1 MLVAR
6 SVGIELYYPDL
17 MARRYVQYQ
26 LSESRKLGYPIAAS
40 FAKNIANGTLS
51 PAPTPDDP
59 ALDLVGVFMWELTEI
74 KRRLIFSAYGDTDSP
89 YLRARR
95 LGMTLSRFN
104 LSKREILFQLKGR
117 LTPIQIAV

>member
-26 LSESRKLGYPIAAS
+26 LLESKKLGYPSAAS
-40 FAKNIANGTLS
+40 FAKNISNGNLR

-59 ALDLVGVFMWELTEI
+59 ALDLVGLFMWELTEI
-74 KRRLIFSAYGDTDSP
+74 KRRLMFSAYGDTDSP

-95 LGMTLSRFN
+95 LGLSVDGFN
-104 LSKREILFQLKGR
+104 KRKREILFQLKGR

>member
-1 MLVAR
+1 MAR

-26 LSESRKLGYPIAAS
+26 LAEAKRLEIPGVTS
-40 FAKNIANGTLS
+40 FAKNIANGTLA

-59 ALDLVGVFMWELTEI
+59 ALDIVGAFMWELTPI
-74 KRRLIFSAYGDTDSP
+74 KRRLMFSAYTPGETP
-89 YLRARR
+89 YMKARAI
-95 LGMTLSRFN
+95 GISVNSFN
-104 LSKREILFQLKGR
+104 AKKREILFQLKGR